1 MKKFIFMLLGF
12 CLLSLTISANKV
24 GVYCFFADNGSHL
37 YEDNNIKLGV
47 VVTNINEISV
57 IVVNKTN
64 NVLYIDKANCF
75 IYTNGNTESLF
86 SNAAYSTGTTSG
98 GGAAVNLG
106 GAARALGIGG
116 VAGGLLSGTTVGGG
130 SSSTNTTT
138 IFEQRVLG
146 VAPQSAQTLKTI
158 KIYNNLSSDY
168 LTTGSYGME
177 KGKFVNPLN
186 KTRVKFQKGD
196 KRDYTEDATPL
207 CVKASV
213 KYSTKENFADDT
225 SAQVTSSNF
234 IEHVV
239 IDNYKGVKKDG
250 IELPYCTPYINKS
263 RFAFRTGGMDA
274 KVAVPIS
281 LTIIGLYVYL
291 FSSTGSAY

>member
-47 VVTNINEISV
+47 VVTNVNEISV

-168 LTTGSYGME
+168 LTTGSYGSE

-186 KTRVKFQKGD
+186 KTRVK
-196 KRDYTEDATPL
+196 L
-207 CVKASV
+207 
-213 KYSTKENFADDT
+213 
-225 SAQVTSSNF
+225 
-234 IEHVV
+234 
-239 IDNYKGVKKDG
+239 
-250 IELPYCTPYINKS
+250 
-263 RFAFRTGGMDA
+263 
-274 KVAVPIS
+274 
-281 LTIIGLYVYL
+281 
-291 FSSTGSAY
+291 